1 VAPEVLQWLRADP
14 IFISGSPAFEAM
26 KYGFR
31 SPDRN
36 NRKTLEG
43 RKLIIAGSAGGPAAS
58 GSMCNLS
65 LKDAI
70 PSSRVNAW
78 FRAFRATN
86 SVVSDRPVAVRP
98 A

>member
-1 VAPEVLQWLRADP
+1 
-14 IFISGSPAFEAM
+14 M

-31 SPDRN
+31 SPDCK

-65 LKDAI
+65 LLGVD
-70 PSSRVNAW
+70 PQRVGAKIKLQIQKNIILILL
-78 FRAFRATN
+78 
-86 SVVSDRPVAVRP
+86 
-98 A
+98 